1 MSEPSVSII
10 IVNWNAGRQLRE
22 CLDSIASSR
31 RDGWRLEGV
40 VVVDNASVDDSL
52 AGIGETELPLRVLTN
67 SVNRGFAAACNQG
80 ARQCASDYLLF
91 LNPDCVVEP
100 DAIATVV
107 AFMER
112 KENLGVGVAGARLL
126 DAGGRT
132 WRCSSRRPHPSDFL
146 KKASGLDALFPRLR
160 THLMREWD
168 HEESRPVDHVMG
180 SFYFVRRELFE
191 QLGGFDE
198 RFFVYLEDLDFSVRA
213 AQAGLYRPLS
223 GRGRGSSTG
232 GGGTSEQ
239 ARAERLFYSLRSRQ
253 LYAFKHVQPG
263 RRAGGGARYVDVGTV
278 APPGK
283 GGAAGE
289 CGRNAGNAS
298 GVYSSLE
305 LAAARSKERMGSGD
319 PPGHPVSP
327 TSTFFRWSI
336 LRSVKSLPGGQFASW
351 TLAAATASWLHI

>member
-67 SVNRGFAAACNQG
+67 STNRGFAAACNQG
-80 ARQCASDYLLF
+80 ARQSASDYLLF

-107 AFMER
+107 AFMQR
-112 KENLGVGVAGARLL
+112 GENPGVGVAGARLL

-132 WRCSSRRPHPSDFL
+132 WRCCSRHPRPSDFL

-198 RFFVYLEDLDFSVRA
+198 RFFVYLEDLDFSVRTVH
-213 AQAGLYRPLS
+213 AGYSVYYLAEARVFH
-223 GRGRGSSTG
+223 R

-239 ARAERLFYSLRSRQ
+239 ARAERLFYSLRSRL
-253 LYAFKHVQPG
+253 LYAFKHFN
-263 RRAGGGARYVDVGTV
+263 RGGALAV
-278 APPGK
+278 AIATLMWEPLPRLAR
-283 GGAAGE
+283 AALRG
-289 CGRNAGNAS
+289 GNAA
-298 GVYSSLE
+298 E
-305 LAAARSKERMGSGD
+305 MRE
-319 PPGHPVSP
+319 
-327 TSTFFRWSI
+327 
-336 LRSVKSLPGGQFASW
+336 
-351 TLAAATASWLHI
+351 TLQAYTRLWSWLLRGANREWER

>member
-1 MSEPSVSII
+1 VSEPSVSII

-213 AQAGLYRPLS
+213 AQAGYTVHYLAEPRVFH
-223 GRGRGSSTG
+223 R

-253 LYAFKHVQPG
+253 LYAFKHFS
-263 RRAGGGARYVDVGTV
+263 RAGALAVALATLMWEPLPRLAR
-278 APPGK
+278 
-283 GGAAGE
+283 AAL
-289 CGRNAGNAS
+289 RGNAA
-298 GVYSSLE
+298 E
-305 LAAARSKERMGSGD
+305 MRE
-319 PPGHPVSP
+319 
-327 TSTFFRWSI
+327 
-336 LRSVKSLPGGQFASW
+336 
-351 TLAAATASWLHI
+351 TLQAYTRLWSWLLRGAKREWER

>member
-1 MSEPSVSII
+1 MSEPSVCII

-22 CLDSIASSR
+22 CLDSIASSQ

-80 ARQCASDYLLF
+80 ARQCTSDYLLF

-100 DAIATVV
+100 DAIARVV
-107 AFMER
+107 EFKER
-112 KENLGVGVAGARLL
+112 PENRRIGVTGARLL

-132 WRCSSRRPHPSDFL
+132 WRCCARRARPSDFL
-146 KKASGLDALFPRLR
+146 KKACGLDALFPRLR

-213 AQAGLYRPLS
+213 AQAGYTVHYLAEARVFH
-223 GRGRGSSTG
+223 R

-239 ARAERLFYSLRSRQ
+239 ARAERLFYSLRSRL
-253 LYAFKHVQPG
+253 LYAFKHFS
-263 RRAGGGARYVDVGTV
+263 RGGALAV
-278 APPGK
+278 ALATLVWEPLPRLAR
-283 GGAAGE
+283 AAL
-289 CGRNAGNAS
+289 RGNAA
-298 GVYSSLE
+298 E
-305 LAAARSKERMGSGD
+305 MRE
-319 PPGHPVSP
+319 
-327 TSTFFRWSI
+327 
-336 LRSVKSLPGGQFASW
+336 
-351 TLAAATASWLHI
+351 TLQAYTRLWSWLLRGAKREWKR

>member
-67 SVNRGFAAACNQG
+67 STNRGFAAACNQG
-80 ARQCASDYLLF
+80 ARQSASDYLLF
-91 LNPDCVVEP
+91 LNPDCVVES

-107 AFMER
+107 AFMQRE
-112 KENLGVGVAGARLL
+112 ENPRVGVAGARLL

-132 WRCSSRRPHPSDFL
+132 WRCCSRHPRPSDFL
-146 KKASGLDALFPRLR
+146 KKASGLDVLFPRLR

-198 RFFVYLEDLDFSVRA
+198 RFFVYLEDLDFSVRTVH
-213 AQAGLYRPLS
+213 AGYSVYYLAEARVFH
-223 GRGRGSSTG
+223 R

-239 ARAERLFYSLRSRQ
+239 ARAQRLFYSLRSRL
-253 LYAFKHVQPG
+253 LYAFKHFT
-263 RRAGGGARYVDVGTV
+263 RGGALAV
-278 APPGK
+278 AIATLMWEPLPRLAR
-283 GGAAGE
+283 AALRG
-289 CGRNAGNAS
+289 GNAA
-298 GVYSSLE
+298 E
-305 LAAARSKERMGSGD
+305 MRE
-319 PPGHPVSP
+319 
-327 TSTFFRWSI
+327 
-336 LRSVKSLPGGQFASW
+336 
-351 TLAAATASWLHI
+351 TLQAYTRLWSWLLRGANREWER